1 MITLPVREVVFATRR
16 ARGISL
22 DLGDAAFPF
31 SAGQA
36 VMVGLNGSP
45 LRKPYSIA
53 SAPWEVT
60 RTGVM
65 QLLIQIDDSAL
76 DPHLERATPG
86 TQVDV
91 EGPFGTFGLP
101 AGESEEPLL
110 FLAGG
115 TGIAPLRSILM
126 DRLMPAFAAP
136 FASASTSAKA
146 PTDRSAR
153 QAQVIHVIYS
163 ARSADEFAFRT
174 ELDAL
179 EQAGRI
185 TIHFTV
191 TRDEGGAWPGRR
203 GRIDHA
209 LIEDTLPSRD
219 ARCLICGPPRMVAD
233 AKDWLEKIGVPAERI
248 LTEQY

>member
-1 MITLPVREVVFATRR
+1 MFATPR

-22 DLGDAAFPF
+22 DLGDQAYVF

-53 SAPWEVT
+53 SAPWEVAK
-60 RTGVM
+60 TGVM

-86 TQVDV
+86 IRVDV

-101 AGESEEPLL
+101 AGTASEPLL
-110 FLAGG
+110 FVAGG

-126 DRLMPAFAAP
+126 ERLLRGGTAPAFGPAG
-136 FASASTSAKA
+136 
-146 PTDRSAR
+146 
-153 QAQVIHVIYS
+153 QAITVIYS
-163 ARSADEFAFRT
+163 ARSPQEFAFRS

-179 EQAGRI
+179 EKAGRI
-185 TIHFTV
+185 TAHFTV

-209 LIEDTLPSRD
+209 LIEKALPSSE
-219 ARCLICGPPRMVAD
+219 ARCLICGPPQLVTD
-233 AKDWLEKIGVPAERI
+233 ASALLVKLGVKRDRIMTER
-248 LTEQY
+248 Y

>member
-1 MITLPVREVVFATRR
+1 MITFPVREVVFATPR

-22 DLGDAAFPF
+22 DLGDQRYVF

-53 SAPWEVT
+53 SAPWEVAK
-60 RTGVM
+60 TGVM

-86 TQVDV
+86 TRVDV

-101 AGESEEPLL
+101 ASTAAEPLL
-110 FLAGG
+110 FVAGG
-115 TGIAPLRSILM
+115 TGIAPLRSMLM
-126 DRLMPAFAAP
+126 ERLLSGGAAPAFAR
-136 FASASTSAKA
+136 ASTSAKA
-146 PTDRSAR
+146 TADRSAG
-153 QAQVIHVIYS
+153 QAITVVYS
-163 ARSADEFAFRT
+163 ARSSQEFAFRS

-179 EQAGRI
+179 EKAGRI
-185 TIHFTV
+185 TAHFTV
-191 TRDEGGAWPGRR
+191 TRDDGGAWPGRR

-209 LIEDTLPSRD
+209 LIEKVLPSPE
-219 ARCLICGPPRMVAD
+219 ARCLVCGPPQLVTD
-233 AKDWLEKIGVPAERI
+233 ASELLVKLGVTRDRI

>member
-1 MITLPVREVVFATRR
+1 MVTFPVREVVFATPR

-22 DLGDAAFPF
+22 DLGDQAFVF

-53 SAPWEVT
+53 SAPWEVAK
-60 RTGVM
+60 TGVM

-86 TQVDV
+86 TRVDV

-101 AGESEEPLL
+101 ADDASEPLL
-110 FLAGG
+110 FVAGG
-115 TGIAPLRSILM
+115 TGIAPLRSMLM
-126 DRLMPAFAAP
+126 ERLLRRGTVPIA
-136 FASASTSAKA
+136 
-146 PTDRSAR
+146 
-153 QAQVIHVIYS
+153 VIYS
-163 ARSADEFAFRT
+163 ARSPEEFAFRP

-179 EQAGRI
+179 ETAGRI
-185 TIHFTV
+185 AAHFTV
-191 TRDEGGAWPGRR
+191 TRAEGGAWPGRR

-209 LIEDTLPSRD
+209 LVEKVLPSPD
-219 ARCLICGPPRMVAD
+219 ARCLICGPPALVGD
-233 AKDWLEKIGVPAERI
+233 ARELLVKLGVKPDRI